1 MIKGYEK
8 KEDFDQLLKDVL
20 DTLYSGSYSELGG
33 DVHDIDDLLY
43 VPPMLDKHISKGN
56 IEKMMNLIYSLHL
69 SLEDVQETFFQLL
82 DLLRDEGYLIE
93 DKNGNLKIKE
103 EKE

>member
-1 MIKGYEK
+1 MIKDYEK
-8 KEDFDQLLKDVL
+8 KEDFNQFLKDVI
-20 DTLYSGSYSELGG
+20 DTLYSGSYEDLEG

-43 VPPMLDKHISKGN
+43 TPPMLDKHISKGN
-56 IEKMMNLIYSLHL
+56 IKKIMGLISSLHL
-69 SLEDVQETFFQLL
+69 SLEDVQENYFQLL

-93 DKNGNLKIKE
+93 DEDGNLKINE

>member
-8 KEDFDQLLKDVL
+8 KEDFNDFLKDII
-20 DTLYSGSYSELGG
+20 DALYSGSYEDLAG
-33 DVHDIDDLLY
+33 DVHDLDDLLY

-56 IEKMMNLIYSLHL
+56 IKKMMGLISSLHL
-69 SLEDVQETFFQLL
+69 SLEDVQENYFQLL

-93 DKNGNLKIKE
+93 DKTGNLKIN